1 MSNSSGPQELNISY
15 QLLDD
20 IKLNDINLLVKYTL
34 ENVLLF
40 HISLVISDYECW
52 QFETRYF
59 WNYDSITGKKE
70 QIWWLHLGETQSSPK

>member
-1 MSNSSGPQELNISY
+1 MSNSSGPQEVNISD

-20 IKLNDINLLVKYTL
+20 IKLNNINLLVKYTL

-40 HISLVISDYECW
+40 HISLVKSDYECW
-52 QFETRYF
+52 QFEMLHF

-70 QIWWLHLGETQSSPK
+70 LIWWLHLGETQSSLK